1 MYTVNSPVEGVTVN
15 PACGDGAEVVVGARV
30 LIVIEIS
37 SSCTSSPRI
46 PSCRCFTVYT
56 CISNKQ
62 KIYEQDYLYLVC
74 CLELTYVFEKEEINN
89 IRHNNNLLTDP
100 KSKFK

>member
-1 MYTVNSPVEGVTVN
+1 MYTVNSPVEGVAVD

-37 SSCTSSPRI
+37 SSAHLHLEFLLAAAP
-46 PSCRCFTVYT
+46 VYT